1 MEVLN
6 DSQTNGKTWYK
17 FNYNGQNGYIRSD
30 FCKEATPYV
39 YDANFENDLTVK
51 RFPES
56 YKAGLREL
64 HAMYPNWIFT
74 LHNTGLDFDYV
85 LENELIGT
93 RTLVNAT
100 SISSYKSTDTGKYDW
115 ATSTWPTFDGSAW
128 VAASREVTAAYL
140 DPRNFLYDPYV
151 FQFEHHTFNA
161 NIHSL
166 DGVKEM
172 VKGTFLDSIVN
183 TDGLTNVNQNIN
195 NGIVY
200 PGIEIVPWDPNTVVI
215 PILMN
220 EKDDDLVYG
229 FTSVNG
235 PYGNVE
241 QLGPA
246 AGVPIQNNQGI
257 ISNNGAIANTPDG
270 NYTETMESFPF
281 TYMPKGT
288 YSYAE
293 LIFDACRQVN
303 CNPYVIVSM
312 ILQEQGKDGSDSV
325 SGNNAKFKGYYNYG
339 NINAFKSNDL
349 TAIENG
355 LKYASTEG
363 SYNRPWN
370 SKEKGIYG
378 LCDFYANSYI
388 RTGQDT
394 FYLKKWNVQGDNLFK
409 HQYMTNVAG
418 AAAEGQILGNAY
430 DKIMLQMPHEFK
442 IPVYNNMPETNV
454 PIPTGDGSPNNK
466 LKNLAVANYILTP
479 TFNPDVS
486 DYSVVIASN
495 ADSIFIGAE
504 AFDKKAAVG
513 GIGNILTMTSYTKA
527 IIYCVAENGS
537 IRQYNISV
545 YRPGVEGNNYNPY
558 STPQVLIPTSS
569 GVQVGYQGIN
579 NGPLGSGGQINNTG
593 TNGVVIGVG
602 PGQ

>member
-172 VKGTFLDSIVN
+172 VKGTFLDSTVN

>member
-115 ATSTWPTFDGSAW
+115 STSTWPTFDGSAW

-172 VKGTFLDSIVN
+172 VKGTFLDSTVN

-430 DKIMLQMPHEFK
+430 DEIMLQMPHEFK

-569 GVQVGYQGIN
+569 GVQVGYQGVN
-579 NGPLGSGGQINNTG
+579 NGPFGSGGQINNAG
-593 TNGVVIGVG
+593 SNGVVIGVG

>member
-115 ATSTWPTFDGSAW
+115 STSTWPTFDGSAW

-569 GVQVGYQGIN
+569 GVQVGYQGVN
-579 NGPLGSGGQINNTG
+579 NGPFGSGGQINNAG
-593 TNGVVIGVG
+593 SNGVVIGVG